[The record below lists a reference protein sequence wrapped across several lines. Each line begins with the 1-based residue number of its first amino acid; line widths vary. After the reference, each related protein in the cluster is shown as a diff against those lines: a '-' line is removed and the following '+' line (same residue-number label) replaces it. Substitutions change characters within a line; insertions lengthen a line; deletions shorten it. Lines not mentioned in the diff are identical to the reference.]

1 MGEEG
6 ELKVVPY
13 INLAR
18 LTKHSADPKLIE
30 VQNIRFD
37 VAMSDAM
44 GGRQCTIASMS
55 KDITARPP
63 ARRRCV

>member
-6 ELKVVPY
+6 ELEAVPY

-18 LTKHSADPKLIE
+18 LMKQFADVKL
-30 VQNIRFD
+30 VGVHNTRFD

-44 GGRQCTIASMS
+44 GGRQCTITSTS
-55 KDITARPP
+55 KDVTVRPP